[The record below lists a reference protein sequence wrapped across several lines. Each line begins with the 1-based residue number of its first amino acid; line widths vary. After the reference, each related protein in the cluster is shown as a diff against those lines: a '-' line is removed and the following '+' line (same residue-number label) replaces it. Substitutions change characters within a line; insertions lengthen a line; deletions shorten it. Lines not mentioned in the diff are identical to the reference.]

1 MEMQRSGRLVSA
13 SVIAP
18 LVPALMFVGLNRG
31 IGGRFVIGA
40 LIVSYLHSSVGIA
53 IFLWLR
59 RGGKL
64 SLGTIV
70 MVSALIGAIPVT
82 ILTLSIG
89 LPNFESVGGLVI
101 VRDGRLTLSG
111 YLEFVR
117 QALSAGG
124 LGACAGVVWHF
135 IVGLRPL

>member
-1 MEMQRSGRLVSA
+1 
-13 SVIAP
+13 
-18 LVPALMFVGLNRG
+18 
-31 IGGRFVIGA
+31 
-40 LIVSYLHSSVGIA
+40 
-53 IFLWLR
+53 
-59 RGGKL
+59 
-64 SLGTIV
+64 